1 MLSWTRCQ
9 MYNTSCKLKFSPR
22 FYASKT
28 HTYLLCGAD
37 PFNRVHSRPC
47 YMRSTLLAFSSCDD
61 PSFFINLRWDWCRPF
76 FSSTY
81 SIQFA
86 TARHRLQIG
95 MPATVE
101 HRVVRLD
108 EQPSAVSVAEC
119 VHNYIGLIDTL
130 KLNMWETIIPYW
142 KLHFQLLK
150 LCFCFCWL
158 FPTGKPAPTPPACC
172 LALYF
177 PLDWLRLAT
186 FTWPLKL
193 AAKDQ
198 VAPYLSDLLTS
209 LYRVQQLPTDFAG
222 TILVRHWIVRL
233 DKMRA
238 SDELGDDEIRQLLY
252 DTENSYNAFMRLLGG
267 HEEHTR
273 QGQSQVE

>member
-1 MLSWTRCQ
+1 
-9 MYNTSCKLKFSPR
+9 
-22 FYASKT
+22 
-28 HTYLLCGAD
+28 
-37 PFNRVHSRPC
+37 
-47 YMRSTLLAFSSCDD
+47 
-61 PSFFINLRWDWCRPF
+61 
-76 FSSTY
+76 
-81 SIQFA
+81 
-86 TARHRLQIG
+86 
-95 MPATVE
+95 
-101 HRVVRLD
+101 
-108 EQPSAVSVAEC
+108 
-119 VHNYIGLIDTL
+119 
-130 KLNMWETIIPYW
+130 
-142 KLHFQLLK
+142 
-150 LCFCFCWL
+150 
-158 FPTGKPAPTPPACC
+158 
-172 LALYF
+172 
-177 PLDWLRLAT
+177 
-186 FTWPLKL
+186 LKL